1 MTKSAA
7 QKDLKWPHPCP
18 LLCALASSL
27 LCVFKI
33 QHQSA
38 KSTAWSACYISLV
51 LGTASLEVYTTR
63 NYPKGF
69 EMTSFLQR
77 IVWRAALQIVI
88 GTLFAKACP
97 ADESDTTIITTIYKH
112 IRAGWENNEIQPSD
126 RAEDGEYARRVAL
139 DVVGHI
145 PSYAELQEYLNDQ
158 SPDKRRKF
166 VDQLLDQEGY
176 VRNWTTIWG
185 NLLVGRANN
194 RGGGRAPLD
203 KWLRTA
209 FYKNLPY
216 DEFVRQL
223 LTAEGESEDNGAV
236 VFLASH
242 LNDMQVPATA
252 ITARL
257 FLGRQVQC
265 TQCHNHPF
273 NDWQQ
278 SAFWGMNAF
287 FRATNRRGN
296 PRNGVAISDREFAGS
311 GVVYYEKRNGE
322 QRAVFPTYVD
332 GTMVTEFSKSPRET
346 LTDFVLDPKKT
357 ELSEAIVNRMWGHFF
372 GYGFTKPVDD
382 MGPHNTPSHPELLK
396 YLAKEFQDSRY
407 DLKRLMRWITASDAY
422 NLTSR
427 LNDTNKIDEP
437 AAGETPLF
445 SHVYLKQF
453 RAEQLYDSLLIAT
466 AADKSGRNDEQAEG
480 QRRQWLQQF
489 VTTFGT
495 DENDEQTTFNGTI
508 PQALTLMNGQ
518 LIRDALN
525 GGDGSFL
532 RRVLDAPSGRP
543 DEKTVASK
551 AKPKTPPVKAP
562 PAKAN
567 AVTQRSAVPKKIET
581 LFLVALS
588 RKPSEE
594 ELQALNNVFQ
604 KSGYTDP
611 IQGLQD
617 VFWAVLN
624 SNEFI
629 INH

>member
-1 MTKSAA
+1 MRWFVKRTTTIVRSLAVRLLHSFGKVRAMT
-7 QKDLKWPHPCP
+7 
-18 LLCALASSL
+18 ASSRRWL
-27 LCVFKI
+27 LRLL
-33 QHQSA
+33 
-38 KSTAWSACYISLV
+38 LV
-51 LGTASLEVYTTR
+51 VGLSVCELSVGTAADSDST
-63 NYPKGF
+63 
-69 EMTSFLQR
+69 
-77 IVWRAALQIVI
+77 VI
-88 GTLFAKACP
+88 
-97 ADESDTTIITTIYKH
+97 ETINKLL
-112 IRAGWENNEIQPSD
+112 RAGWENNDVKPSD
-126 RAEDGEYARRVAL
+126 LAEDGEYARRVAL

-145 PSYAELQEYLNDQ
+145 PSYSELLAYLNDS
-158 SPDKRRKF
+158 SPEKRRKF
-166 VDQLLDQEGY
+166 VDELLDQEGY

-194 RGGGRAPLD
+194 RGGGRAALD

-209 FYKNLPY
+209 FYKNIPY
-216 DEFVRQL
+216 DQFVREL
-223 LTAEGESEDNGAV
+223 LTAEGESDDNGAV

-287 FRATNRRGN
+287 FRNTSRQGN
-296 PRNGVAISDREFAGS
+296 PRNGVSISDRELTGT
-311 GVVYYEKRNGE
+311 GVIYYEKRNGE

-332 GTMVTEFSKSPRET
+332 GTIVTEFSKPPRQT
-346 LTDFVLDPKKT
+346 LADYVLDPQRP
-357 ELSEAIVNRMWGHFF
+357 ELAEAIVNRMWGHFF

-396 YLAKEFQDSRY
+396 YLGKEFQDSRY
-407 DLKRLMRWITASDAY
+407 DLKRLVRWITASEAY

-427 LNDTNKIDEP
+427 LNDANKVDDP

-466 AADKSGRNDEQAEG
+466 DADKAGRNSEQAEG

-495 DENDEQTTFNGTI
+495 DENDESTTFNGTI
-508 PQALTLMNGQ
+508 PQALQLMNGQ
-518 LIRDALN
+518 LVRDALS
-525 GGDGSFL
+525 GGEGSFL
-532 RRVLDAPSGRP
+532 RRVLDAASGRP
-543 DEKTVASK
+543 DDVKTASK
-551 AKPKTPPVKAP
+551 VTPRTPPKPLPKAP
-562 PAKAN
+562 PTK
-567 AVTQRSAVPKKIET
+567 TQRPTATAQKGAVPKKLET

-588 RKPSEE
+588 RKPTED
-594 ELQALNNVFQ
+594 ELQALNEVFH

-611 IQGLQD
+611 IAGLQD
-617 VFWAVLN
+617 VFWAILN

>member
-1 MTKSAA
+1 MTASSFRWLLCWGLVAVVSASESAA
-7 QKDLKWPHPCP
+7 VTAAD
-18 LLCALASSL
+18 SD
-27 LCVFKI
+27 
-33 QHQSA
+33 
-38 KSTAWSACYISLV
+38 ST
-51 LGTASLEVYTTR
+51 
-63 NYPKGF
+63 
-69 EMTSFLQR
+69 
-77 IVWRAALQIVI
+77 VI
-88 GTLFAKACP
+88 
-97 ADESDTTIITTIYKH
+97 ETINKLM
-112 IRAGWENNEIQPSD
+112 RAGWENNDVKPSEV
-126 RAEDGEYARRVAL
+126 AEDGEYARRVAL

-145 PSYAELQEYLNDQ
+145 PSYSQLLTYLNDQ
-158 SPDKRRKF
+158 APDKRRKF
-166 VDQLLDQEGY
+166 VDELLDQEGY

-194 RGGGRAPLD
+194 RGGGREALD

-209 FYKNLPY
+209 FYKNIPY
-216 DEFVRQL
+216 DQFVREL
-223 LTAEGESEDNGAV
+223 LIAEGESDENGAV

-287 FRATNRRGN
+287 FRNTSRQGN
-296 PRNGVAISDREFAGS
+296 PRNGVSISDRELTGT
-311 GVVYYEKRNGE
+311 GVIYYEKRNGE

-332 GTMVTEFSKSPRET
+332 GTIVTEFSKSPRQT
-346 LTDFVLDPKKT
+346 LADYVLDPQRP
-357 ELSEAIVNRMWGHFF
+357 ELSEAIVNRLWGHFL

-396 YLAKEFQDSRY
+396 YLGKEFQDSRY
-407 DLKRLMRWITASDAY
+407 DLKRLIRWITASEAY

-427 LNDTNKIDEP
+427 LNDTNKVDDP

-466 AADKSGRNDEQAEG
+466 DADKAGRNSEQAEG

-495 DENDEQTTFNGTI
+495 DENDESTTFNGTI
-508 PQALTLMNGQ
+508 PQALQLMNGQ
-518 LIRDALN
+518 LVRDALS
-525 GGDGSFL
+525 GGEGSFL
-532 RRVLDAPSGRP
+532 RRVLDSPSGRP
-543 DEKTVASK
+543 DDGKAASK
-551 AKPKTPPVKAP
+551 VTVRTPPKPLPKTPPTKNQKQTASNP
-562 PAKAN
+562 KG
-567 AVTQRSAVPKKIET
+567 AVPKKLET

-588 RKPSEE
+588 RKPTDD
-594 ELQALNNVFQ
+594 ELQSLNEVFH

-611 IQGLQD
+611 ITGLQD

>member
-1 MTKSAA
+1 
-7 QKDLKWPHPCP
+7 
-18 LLCALASSL
+18 
-27 LCVFKI
+27 
-33 QHQSA
+33 
-38 KSTAWSACYISLV
+38 
-51 LGTASLEVYTTR
+51 
-63 NYPKGF
+63 
-69 EMTSFLQR
+69 MTSFLQR
-77 IVWRAALQIVI
+77 LIRYAALLIVV
-88 GTLFAKACP
+88 GSSFVKMGMAE
-97 ADESDTTIITTIYKH
+97 ESDATIVATINKH
-112 IRAGWENNEIQPSD
+112 IRAGWDNNEIKPSD
-126 RAEDGEYARRVAL
+126 RAEDGEFARRVAL

-158 SPDKRRKF
+158 SPDQRRKF

-296 PRNGVAISDREFAGS
+296 PRNGVAISDREFSGT

-332 GTMVTEFSKSPRET
+332 GTIVTEFNKSPRET
-346 LTDFVLDPKKT
+346 LTDFVLDPKKPD
-357 ELSEAIVNRMWGHFF
+357 LAEAIVNRMWGHFF

-396 YLAKEFQDSRY
+396 YLGKEFQNSRY
-407 DLKRLMRWITASDAY
+407 DLKRLMRWITASEAY

-466 AADKSGRNDEQAEG
+466 AADKAGRNDEQAEG

-518 LIRDALN
+518 LIRDALS

-532 RRVLDAPSGRP
+532 RRVLDSTSGRP
-543 DEKTVASK
+543 DDKSVASK
-551 AKPKTPPVKAP
+551 PKPKTPPVKAP
-562 PAKAN
+562 PAKGN
-567 AVTQRSAVPKKIET
+567 AVAQRSAIPKKIET

-588 RKPSEE
+588 RKPSDE
-594 ELQALNNVFQ
+594 ELQALNTVFH
-604 KSGYTDP
+604 KSGYADP

>member
-1 MTKSAA
+1 MTTHFKRA
-7 QKDLKWPHPCP
+7 LR
-18 LLCALASSL
+18 LLL
-27 LCVFKI
+27 LTMLGATVC
-33 QHQSA
+33 
-38 KSTAWSACYISLV
+38 ST
-51 LGTASLEVYTTR
+51 G
-63 NYPKGF
+63 
-69 EMTSFLQR
+69 
-77 IVWRAALQIVI
+77 RAA
-88 GTLFAKACP
+88 
-97 ADESDTTIITTIYKH
+97 DSDSTIIETINKF
-112 IRAGWENNEIQPSD
+112 IRASWENNDIKPSD
-126 RAEDGEYARRVAL
+126 RAEDGEFARRVAL
-139 DVVGHI
+139 DTVGHI
-145 PSYAELQEYLNDQ
+145 PSYSELTEYLNDQ
-158 SPDKRRKF
+158 APDKRRKF
-166 VDQLLDQEGY
+166 VEQLLDQEGY

-194 RGGGRAPLD
+194 RGGGRALLE

-209 FYKNLPY
+209 FYKNIPY
-216 DEFVRQL
+216 DQFVREL
-223 LTAEGESEDNGAV
+223 LIAEGESEENGAV

-287 FRATNRRGN
+287 FRNTNRQGN
-296 PRNGVAISDREFAGS
+296 PRNGVSISDREPTGN
-311 GVVYYEKRNGE
+311 GVIYYEKRNGE

-332 GTMVTEFSKSPRET
+332 GTIVTEFTKSPRQT
-346 LTDFVLDPKKT
+346 LADYVLDPKRP

-396 YLAKEFQDSRY
+396 YLGKEFQDSRY
-407 DLKRLMRWITASDAY
+407 DLKRLIRWITASEAY

-427 LNDTNKIDEP
+427 LNDTNKVDDP

-466 AADKSGRNDEQAEG
+466 EADKAGRNSEQAEG

-508 PQALTLMNGQ
+508 PQALQLMNGQ
-518 LIRDALN
+518 LVRDALG

-532 RRVLDAPSGRP
+532 RRVLDSPSGRP
-543 DEKTVASK
+543 DDGKPATRAVAKTP
-551 AKPKTPPVKAP
+551 AKPAPKAALAK
-562 PAKAN
+562 PAKGA
-567 AVTQRSAVPKKIET
+567 ASAQKGAIPKKLET

-588 RKPSEE
+588 RKPTEE
-594 ELQALNNVFQ
+594 ELHALNDVFQ
-604 KSGYTDP
+604 KSGYTDS
-611 IQGLQD
+611 ITGLQD
-617 VFWAVLN
+617 VFWAILN

>member
-1 MTKSAA
+1 
-7 QKDLKWPHPCP
+7 
-18 LLCALASSL
+18 
-27 LCVFKI
+27 
-33 QHQSA
+33 
-38 KSTAWSACYISLV
+38 
-51 LGTASLEVYTTR
+51 
-63 NYPKGF
+63 
-69 EMTSFLQR
+69 MTSCLQR
-77 IVWRAALQIVI
+77 IMQYAALLIVV
-88 GTLFAKACP
+88 GASFAKTGMAE
-97 ADESDTTIITTIYKH
+97 ESDATIVATINKH
-112 IRAGWENNEIQPSD
+112 IRAGWDNNEIKPSD
-126 RAEDGEYARRVAL
+126 RAEDGEFARRVAL

-158 SPDKRRKF
+158 SPDQRRKF

-296 PRNGVAISDREFAGS
+296 PRNGVAISDREFSGT

-332 GTMVTEFSKSPRET
+332 GTIVTEFNKSPRET
-346 LTDFVLDPKKT
+346 LTDFVLDPKKPD
-357 ELSEAIVNRMWGHFF
+357 LAEAIVNRMWGHFF

-396 YLAKEFQDSRY
+396 YLGKEFQNSRY
-407 DLKRLMRWITASDAY
+407 DLKRLMRWITASEAY

-466 AADKSGRNDEQAEG
+466 AADKAGRNDEQAEG

-518 LIRDALN
+518 LIRDALS

-532 RRVLDAPSGRP
+532 RRVLDSTSGRP
-543 DEKTVASK
+543 DDKSVASK
-551 AKPKTPPVKAP
+551 PKPKTPPVKAP
-562 PAKAN
+562 PAKGN
-567 AVTQRSAVPKKIET
+567 AVAQRSAIPKKIET

-588 RKPSEE
+588 RKPSDE
-594 ELQALNNVFQ
+594 ELQALNTVFH
-604 KSGYTDP
+604 KSGYADP

>member
-1 MTKSAA
+1 MTTHC
-7 QKDLKWPHPCP
+7 LH
-18 LLCALASSL
+18 ALR
-27 LCVFKI
+27 CVLV
-33 QHQSA
+33 A
-38 KSTAWSACYISLV
+38 V
-51 LGTASLEVYTTR
+51 LGMSLCSTV
-63 NYPKGF
+63 
-69 EMTSFLQR
+69 
-77 IVWRAALQIVI
+77 VAADSDSTVI
-88 GTLFAKACP
+88 ENINKL
-97 ADESDTTIITTIYKH
+97 
-112 IRAGWENNEIQPSD
+112 IRGGWDNNDVKPSD
-126 RAEDGEYARRVAL
+126 RAEDGEYARRVSL

-145 PSYAELQEYLNDQ
+145 PSYAMLQEYLNDQ

-176 VRNWTTIWG
+176 MRNWTTIWG

-209 FYKNLPY
+209 FYKNIPY
-216 DEFVRQL
+216 DQFVREL
-223 LTAEGESEDNGAV
+223 LTAEGESEENGAV

-287 FRATNRRGN
+287 FRSTSRQGN
-296 PRNGVAISDREFAGS
+296 PRNGVSISDREPAGN
-311 GVVYYEKRNGE
+311 GIVYYEKRNGE

-332 GTMVTEFSKSPRET
+332 GTIVTEFKKSPRQT
-346 LTDFVLDPKKT
+346 LADYVLDPSRP
-357 ELSEAIVNRMWGHFF
+357 ELAEAIVNRMWGHFF

-382 MGPHNTPSHPELLK
+382 MGPHNTPSHPELLR
-396 YLAKEFQDSRY
+396 YLGKEFQDARF
-407 DLKRLMRWITASDAY
+407 DLKRLMRWITASEAY

-427 LNDTNKIDEP
+427 LNDTNRVDDP

-466 AADKSGRNDEQAEG
+466 DADKAGRNSDQAEG

-508 PQALTLMNGQ
+508 PQALQLMNGQ
-518 LIRDALN
+518 LVRDALG

-532 RRVLDAPSGRP
+532 RRVLDSASGRP
-543 DEKTVASK
+543 DDGKSTAKAVTKTAPKPAPRVQP
-551 AKPKTPPVKAP
+551 AKTTKTPTAAQKGAT
-562 PAKAN
+562 AK
-567 AVTQRSAVPKKIET
+567 KLET

-588 RKPSEE
+588 RKPTDE
-594 ELQALNNVFQ
+594 ELKELNEVFQ
-604 KSGYTDP
+604 KSGYTDS
-611 IQGLQD
+611 ITGLQD
-617 VFWAVLN
+617 VFWAILN